1 MKKILT
7 FVLMLYAGSV
17 VAQEETLMNKIDNL
31 GFYVSPNVQFGNV
44 AGEGAGLF
52 TMKGALTIQDNF
64 AIGGM
69 YSFTFN
75 EFTPSVETT
84 PNTYLDMQLGGL
96 LLEYTLN
103 PSKLVH
109 FTFPLTIGAG
119 EVQTDWKDEFGSGDD
134 EAFGEESFFFV
145 EPGAM
150 LEINVLPN
158 VRFNLG
164 ATYRIVPGSIDYRGL
179 DAADVNG
186 FTGSA
191 GLKFGIF

>member
-1 MKKILT
+1 M
-7 FVLMLYAGSV
+7 
-17 VAQEETLMNKIDNL
+17 AQEETLINKISNL
-31 GFYVSPNVQFGNV
+31 GFYVSPNVQFGSV
-44 AGEGAGLF
+44 AGEGAGIF
-52 TMKGALTIQDNF
+52 NFKGALTIQDNF

-69 YSFTFN
+69 YGFTFN
-75 EFTPSVETT
+75 EFTPSVENT

-103 PSKLVH
+103 PNKLVH
-109 FTFPLTIGAG
+109 FTFPLAIGAG
-119 EVQTDWKDEFGSGDD
+119 EVQTDWKDDFGSDNDD
-134 EAFGEESFFFV
+134 EFGEESFFFV

-164 ATYRIVPGSIDYRGL
+164 ATYRIIPGSMDYRGL
-179 DAADVNG
+179 NAEDING

-191 GLKFGIF
+191 GLKVGIF